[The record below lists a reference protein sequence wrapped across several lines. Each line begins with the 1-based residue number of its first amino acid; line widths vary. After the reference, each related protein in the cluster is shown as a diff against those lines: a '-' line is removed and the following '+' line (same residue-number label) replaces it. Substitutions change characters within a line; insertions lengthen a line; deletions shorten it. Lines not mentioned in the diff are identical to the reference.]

1 MSWELRALCVLLV
14 EAQYLLLVEGGKLNA
29 VINRTFFSEQT
40 FVGGSLR
47 RFYNIKRSS
56 WSYCILGINFYVI
69 NLVAQNEQ
77 SFVVMR
83 TASAGSKK
91 GKKWFVYRNSIRH
104 KSGQNEFSF

>member
-1 MSWELRALCVLLV
+1 M

-29 VINRTFFSEQT
+29 VRNRTFFSEQT

-47 RFYNIKRSS
+47 RFYNIYRSS
-56 WSYCILGINFYVI
+56 WSSYCILGINFYVI

-83 TASAGSKK
+83 TESAGVRKEK
-91 GKKWFVYRNSIRH
+91 CFVYRNSIRH